1 MEPADW
7 LGWAASFVLLATLG
21 RQVQVQWRER
31 STQGLSGWL
40 FAGQVAAS
48 AGFVAYSLL
57 VGNTVFVVTNLALLA
72 TAVAGQL
79 IYRRNRRLEDGRSN
93 GARTIPGRH
102 PGAAT
107 PLSLER

>member
-7 LGWAASFVLLATLG
+7 LGWAASFVLLAPLG

-40 FAGQVAAS
+40 FAGPVAAS
-48 AGFVAYSLL
+48 TGFVAYSLL
-57 VGNTVFVVTNLALLA
+57 VGNTVFVVTNLAIGA

-79 IYRRNRRLEDGRSN
+79 IYRRNRRLE
-93 GARTIPGRH
+93 GAGCGSVDAIRPTAGPGT
-102 PGAAT
+102 PAT
-107 PLSLER
+107 LER